1 MLKYLLVLGFAI
13 AFGAGLVIGLEQ
25 RSAVQ
30 ATPTTTQASRDRG
43 SSVLR
48 TMLNLRPDQQEE
60 MRKIWEAVRP
70 PGREQPNKRD
80 QLKRLRDEQIA
91 ALIRPED
98 KDKYAQILKSY
109 AEGQE
114 QINRE
119 IQNSFREAEEA
130 TKKILD
136 PDQLQK
142 YEQFL
147 RTHRGPDHGG
157 PGPGP
162 HQRDSNRRG
171 DDRATSR
178 PGSDK

>member
-25 RSAVQ
+25 RVAVQ
-30 ATPTTTQASRDRG
+30 ATPVPTQPSRERG
-43 SSVLR
+43 TSFLR
-48 TMLNLRPDQQEE
+48 SLLNLRPDQWEE
-60 MRKIWEAVRP
+60 MKKIWEPVKP
-70 PGREQPNKRD
+70 PGREQWIKRE
-80 QLKRLRDEQIA
+80 QLKKWKDEQIA

-98 KDKYAQILKSY
+98 REKYTQVLKAY
-109 AEGQE
+109 TDGQE
-114 QINRE
+114 QLTRE
-119 IQNSFREAEEA
+119 GQKAWRDAEEA

-136 PDQLQK
+136 TDQLKK
-142 YEQFL
+142 YQDFL
-147 RTHRGPDHGG
+147 NHRGPDHGG